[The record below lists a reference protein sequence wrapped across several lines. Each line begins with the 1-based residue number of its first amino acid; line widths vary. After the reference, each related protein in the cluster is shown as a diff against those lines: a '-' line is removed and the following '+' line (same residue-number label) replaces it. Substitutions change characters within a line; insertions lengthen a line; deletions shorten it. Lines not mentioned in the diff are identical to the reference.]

1 VKVEKM
7 GNLWHF
13 FGLPDPEAPSAP
25 ITRRRT
31 PTKAAEEE
39 TGQQLTLLDQ
49 PLTTTTE
56 GIEIPEPVRAK
67 PTVPKDW
74 AGPLTPD
81 GEAFHDLS
89 NYESSNDEHPE
100 RALRYVSPDHMN
112 RLPLREIGTRIN
124 QGDTIIVDL
133 RKFIHMETQSNA
145 CRRQLK
151 ALGDEM
157 GIAVFA
163 LDTEDKILLLPGNDV
178 TVDVSKNELGLVPL
192 LF

>member
-1 VKVEKM
+1 M

-13 FGLPDPEAPSAP
+13 FGLPDPEAPATPS
-25 ITRRRT
+25 TRRRP
-31 PTKAAEEE
+31 PTRTTEED
-39 TGQQLTLLDQ
+39 TGHQLTLLEH
-49 PLTTTTE
+49 PRMTTAE
-56 GIEIPEPVRAK
+56 GVQIPTPIRAK
-67 PTVPKDW
+67 PTVPKEW

-89 NYESSNDEHPE
+89 NYESPSDEHPK

-112 RLPLREIGTRIN
+112 RLPIREIGNRIN
-124 QGDTIIVDL
+124 HGDTIIVDL
-133 RKFIHMETQSNA
+133 RQFIHMETQSNA

-178 TVDVSKNELGLVPL
+178 TVDVSRNELGLAPL
-192 LF
+192 LL